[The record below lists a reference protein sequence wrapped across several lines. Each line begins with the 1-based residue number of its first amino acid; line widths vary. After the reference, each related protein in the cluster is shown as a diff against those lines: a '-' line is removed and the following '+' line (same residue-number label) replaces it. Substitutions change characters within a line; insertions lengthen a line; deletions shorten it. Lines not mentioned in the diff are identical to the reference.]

1 MNRKQKRMVIAIFFL
16 VVPLLTVSP
25 FLLFR
30 SPSPDRLEFGIAVC
44 DPEFNPGPQ
53 AQAVEEPIASYRNFV
68 SRLDE
73 ILLAESTDRSS
84 FMVLGGLL
92 SYDRNLAG
100 VWVDVLG
107 QEDEVTAI
115 SKIVAEAQRVS
126 SNPNYAPCVVR

>member
-30 SPSPDRLEFGIAVC
+30 SPSPDRLEYGIALC

-53 AQAVEEPIASYRNFV
+53 AQAVEEPMASYRNFV

-73 ILLAESTDRSS
+73 IIPTESTDRSA

-92 SYDRNLAG
+92 SYDRNLAEFWLDAVEQDG
-100 VWVDVLG
+100 AA
-107 QEDEVTAI
+107 TAI
-115 SKIVAEAQRVS
+115 ATIVSEAQRVS
-126 SNPNYAPCVVR
+126 ANPDYAPCVVR